1 MDFRLLRLILI
12 DSYSPGR
19 VVEFPVA
26 GGAVLTGRN
35 GRGKTTLLQLVP
47 IFYGESPARIVGT
60 ETNRLDFNG
69 YYLPRLTSYICFE
82 YQRREHCCLVVLHV
96 AEQGGERRYR
106 FVRSPYRPDLF
117 LLPDGCNILTSPD
130 LRRHFKLKGVIH
142 SEAIA
147 SVSEY
152 RAIIQGRTGSGK
164 GGQRQRALAA
174 DYACVGAGHHL
185 THIEKIVSG
194 MFLRRTDF
202 QDLQRM
208 VVSCIADN
216 EAEIAL
222 TAERRKIASWPDH
235 YTAYTRAM
243 EESGRTAA
251 ALEAEARLG
260 AVEAELSRIHA
271 RVLRLATHQEA
282 AADENRRQR
291 AQQTAEAEREE
302 QAHRQCAEQVRIRQ
316 EVAVREARDQE
327 SRAAALD
334 EQQADWLRR
343 DLPAKADLL
352 AREPELRESL
362 GELQRR
368 REALLG
374 EQERIALRYERLL
387 NDLDGRHTRAETAAA
402 LGRTTLFQGYE
413 PRLAALDAETRADLG
428 ALREGQAVERQAID
442 TRLQETRE
450 RKGECTQLVRFPQPD
465 PALVALRDA
474 KLAAVAELRGVLE
487 TAEGALRDGQAALEQ
502 AKGAHQVQEERLR
515 RLCRQAE
522 DLESRRET
530 RLFQKNPGEDTL
542 LYYLRT
548 RRPDWVFDIA
558 KVLRE
563 DLLVRTDL
571 SPEPVETLP
580 ALYGV
585 GLDLTPVEAHLAADE
600 EGLRRELAEIEQQR
614 SALANERNQAEQ
626 DLGACE
632 RARRQADE
640 RLGVLR
646 AERQKAETRLQ
657 SVQAEARSAV
667 RAVEQSQQEA
677 GEGARARLAELD
689 RELIGLQT
697 DRRALDERH
706 RAALKTREDRHARDR
721 RALEHERAEALSGH
735 DQAQAERRA
744 RHAAER
750 AAIETE
756 RDQALGAAGVDT
768 ATLSRLE
775 QEAAAVQA
783 QLARIDAAR
792 GEVGQ
797 WHLWQAND
805 WPRRETHVRAAT
817 AARTEES
824 AARAELAAEERRWQA
839 RAAELDAVRQRLDR
853 EHERLERDLAAIR
866 TRLDAFRQWPPD
878 PEVQTGPYDPAWT
891 LAALAEQANAI
902 QAEAAGLVRTITRLV
917 ERIKGGFIVQRD
929 TPPDQFYETHR
940 AALGPDAPARVWLPV
955 FKGWFDQEHDSYRRT
970 LAVEANQ
977 IAGAIVAFHRDMD
990 AFHRKVAQFNRE
1002 LQHSLDE
1009 NLGFESVSRVTVEV
1023 KSAIHDLQYWK
1034 PIAEMAEEH
1043 RAWLRLEGQDLP
1055 PPEFANTLRA
1065 LLDHWEIREGIRAAL
1080 PSLIRIEGSVV
1091 ENGQTRTFRKAADLE
1106 RVSSNGLSYLIL
1118 CVIFIAFIN
1127 RIRRQAS
1134 VEVVWALDELKDLDI
1149 GNIEA
1154 LLGILRHN
1162 AITLVSAFPDP
1173 DAEVLALFRH
1183 RFSVEE
1189 GRRLLE
1195 ARVLGEEEMD
1205 AQSPTSA
1212 DRSGLPT

>member
-1 MDFRLLRLILI
+1 M
-12 DSYSPGR
+12 
-19 VVEFPVA
+19 
-26 GGAVLTGRN
+26 
-35 GRGKTTLLQLVP
+35 
-47 IFYGESPARIVGT
+47 
-60 ETNRLDFNG
+60 
-69 YYLPRLTSYICFE
+69 
-82 YQRREHCCLVVLHV
+82 
-96 AEQGGERRYR
+96 
-106 FVRSPYRPDLF
+106 
-117 LLPDGCNILTSPD
+117 
-130 LRRHFKLKGVIH
+130 
-142 SEAIA
+142 
-147 SVSEY
+147 
-152 RAIIQGRTGSGK
+152 
-164 GGQRQRALAA
+164 
-174 DYACVGAGHHL
+174 
-185 THIEKIVSG
+185 
-194 MFLRRTDF
+194 
-202 QDLQRM
+202 
-208 VVSCIADN
+208 
-216 EAEIAL
+216 
-222 TAERRKIASWPDH
+222 
-235 YTAYTRAM
+235 
-243 EESGRTAA
+243 
-251 ALEAEARLG
+251 
-260 AVEAELSRIHA
+260 
-271 RVLRLATHQEA
+271 
-282 AADENRRQR
+282 
-291 AQQTAEAEREE
+291 
-302 QAHRQCAEQVRIRQ
+302 
-316 EVAVREARDQE
+316 REAKDQE
-327 SRAAALD
+327 SRVADLD
-334 EQQADWLRR
+334 RQQAEWLRR

-352 AREPELRESL
+352 VREPELRESL

-368 REALLG
+368 CEALLG

-387 NDLDGRHTRAETAAA
+387 NDLDGRHTRTETAAA
-402 LGRTTLFQGYE
+402 LKRTAVFQGYE
-413 PRLAALDAETRADLG
+413 PRFAALDAEVREDLG
-428 ALREGQAVERQAID
+428 TLRKGQAAERQALEA
-442 TRLQETRE
+442 RVQETRE
-450 RKGECTQLVRFPQPD
+450 RKGECSQLVRAPQPA
-465 PALVALRDA
+465 PELIAVRDA
-474 KLAAVAELRGVLE
+474 KQAAVADLRAVVE
-487 TAEGALRDGQAALEQ
+487 TAEGALRDGLAALEQ
-502 AKGAHQVQEERLR
+502 AKEAHQGQEERLR
-515 RLCRQAE
+515 RLRRQAE
-522 DLESRRET
+522 DLESRRKT
-530 RLFQKNPGEDTL
+530 RLLQQNPGEDTL

-571 SPEPVETLP
+571 DPEPVDTLP

-614 SALANERNQAEQ
+614 AALANERAQVEQ
-626 DLGACE
+626 DLSACE

-640 RLGVLR
+640 RLGLLR
-646 AERQKAETRLQ
+646 AARQKAETRL
-657 SVQAEARSAV
+657 RSAQTEAKAAEHQV
-667 RAVEQSQQEA
+667 DHSLKEA
-677 GEGARARLAELD
+677 GERARARLAELE
-689 RELIGLQT
+689 RELTDLQT
-697 DRRALDERH
+697 DLNALDERH
-706 RAALKTREDRHARDR
+706 RAAIKAREDRHARDR
-721 RALEHERAEALSGH
+721 RDLESGRAADLAAHE
-735 DQAQAERRA
+735 QAQSEHRA

-750 AAIETE
+750 AAIEAE
-756 RDQALGAAGVDT
+756 RNQALGAAGVDT
-768 ATLSRLE
+768 ATLNRLE
-775 QEAAAVQA
+775 QEAAAIQTR
-783 QLARIDAAR
+783 LDRIDASR

-805 WPRRETHVRAAT
+805 WPRRETHVRAAA
-817 AARTEES
+817 AARGEES
-824 AARAELAAEERRWQA
+824 TARAELAAEERRWQA
-839 RAAELDAVRQRLDR
+839 RVAELDAVLQRLDS
-853 EHERLERDLAAIR
+853 EHTRLERDLAAIR
-866 TRLDAFRQWPPD
+866 TRLDALRQWPPD
-878 PEVQTGPYDPAWT
+878 PEVQAGPYDPGWT
-891 LAALAEQANAI
+891 LAALAEQANANQI
-902 QAEAAGLVRTITRLV
+902 QGAGLVKTIARLV
-917 ERIKGGFIVQRD
+917 DQIKRGFSAHRD

-940 AALGPDAPARVWLPV
+940 AALGPDAPARAWLPV
-955 FKGWFDQEHDSYRRT
+955 FKAWFDEEHDSYRRT

-1091 ENGQTRTFRKAADLE
+1091 ENGQVRTFRKAADLE

-1154 LLGILRHN
+1154 LLGILRRN

-1205 AQSPTSA
+1205 AQSPASA
-1212 DRSGLPT
+1212 D